1 MFNQLDFGN
10 IFNFT
15 KEEEDE
21 IDRALKEYI
30 NEPEKRKDYCY
41 NYQSD
46 DLYCHAMTFKCKKC
60 DKIILGGED
69 G

>member
-21 IDRALKEYI
+21 IDRVVTIVNLTI
-30 NEPEKRKDYCY
+30 FIVM
-41 NYQSD
+41 Q
-46 DLYCHAMTFKCKKC
+46 
-60 DKIILGGED
+60 
-69 G
+69 